1 MKFFFTLSRK
11 YPWPTFLTLLA
22 ILFAGISEG
31 FGISALLPVVNMVFH
46 QKMQQSGGAGAP
58 EWSSILDEAVRGF
71 LSTLGLNA
79 TVAVL
84 LTLFLCSII
93 LKCILLFLA
102 NKQIGFTVALIA
114 TELRLNLLKALFA
127 TRWEYFIRQP
137 IGQLTNAVATE
148 AHRASLGFHFGAKLA
163 AMGIEGTIYL
173 TLACLVSWKAT
184 VMSIGAGF
192 FLLVVLRNLI
202 KKNRRA
208 GERQTT
214 HQQSLIAQMTDILV
228 SIKPL
233 KAMAREDSA
242 DTVLSDRTRKL
253 NRVLQKQVLSKA
265 SLQSLQEPLIMG
277 FLVLCL
283 YAALT
288 FWNLSL
294 TAITAIVFFIG
305 KSLKQF
311 QKIQHEHINLV
322 EYESAYWSLCDKIE
336 NARSAEEILA
346 GELPPR
352 FEKFLRLE
360 TVSFAYDKR
369 SVLSDVSIEIP
380 AGGFVVLYGP
390 SGSGKTTLV
399 DLFIGLIRPQHG
411 EVWIDDR
418 PLSQIDL
425 RAWRGMIGYVPQE
438 NLLLHDTVFQNV
450 SLGQPG
456 ISERDVEDALR
467 AAGAWDFVEQ
477 IPMGIFSVVGER
489 GGMLSGG
496 QRQRIAIARALVK
509 RPKLLILDEATTA
522 LDPKTEREIC
532 GTLQQLQGEITIL
545 AISHQTTL
553 MECAEW
559 AFHVNN
565 GSVTLVKQP
574 ADIFHRQAGMAAE
587 TR

>member
-58 EWSSILDEAVRGF
+58 EWSSILDEAVRGEAVRGF

-336 NARSAEEILA
+336 
-346 GELPPR
+346 
-352 FEKFLRLE
+352 
-360 TVSFAYDKR
+360 
-369 SVLSDVSIEIP
+369 
-380 AGGFVVLYGP
+380 
-390 SGSGKTTLV
+390 
-399 DLFIGLIRPQHG
+399 PQ
-411 EVWIDDR
+411 R
-418 PLSQIDL
+418 RRNS
-425 RAWRGMIGYVPQE
+425 RR
-438 NLLLHDTVFQNV
+438 
-450 SLGQPG
+450 
-456 ISERDVEDALR
+456 
-467 AAGAWDFVEQ
+467 
-477 IPMGIFSVVGER
+477 
-489 GGMLSGG
+489 
-496 QRQRIAIARALVK
+496 
-509 RPKLLILDEATTA
+509 
-522 LDPKTEREIC
+522 
-532 GTLQQLQGEITIL
+532 
-545 AISHQTTL
+545 
-553 MECAEW
+553 
-559 AFHVNN
+559 
-565 GSVTLVKQP
+565 
-574 ADIFHRQAGMAAE
+574 
-587 TR
+587 

>member
-1 MKFFFTLSRK
+1 MKFFFTLSRQ

-22 ILFAGISEG
+22 ISFAGISEG

-46 QKMQQSGGAGAP
+46 QKMLQSGGSGAP
-58 EWSSILDEAVRGF
+58 AWSSILDEAVQGV
-71 LSTLGLNA
+71 LSTLGLSS

-84 LTLFLCSII
+84 LALFLCSII

-114 TELRLNLLKALFA
+114 TEMRLNLLKALFA

-137 IGQLTNAVATE
+137 IGQLTNAVASE

-163 AMGIEGTIYL
+163 SMGIEGTIYL

-184 VMSIGAGF
+184 VLALGAGF

-253 NRVLQKQVLSKA
+253 NRVQKQVLSKA
-265 SLQSLQEPLIMG
+265 TLQSLQEPLIMA

-288 FWNLSL
+288 YWNLSL

-322 EYESAYWSLCDKIE
+322 EYESAYWSLCDKIDK
-336 NARSAEEILA
+336 ARNAEEVLA

-352 FEKFLRLE
+352 FEKFLRME
-360 TVSFAYDKR
+360 AVNFAYDQHT
-369 SVLSDVSIEIP
+369 VLSDVSIKIP
-380 AGGFVVLYGP
+380 AGAFVVLCGP

-399 DLFIGLIRPQHG
+399 DLFIGLIRPQRG

-418 PLSQIDL
+418 PLAQIDL
-425 RAWRGMIGYVPQE
+425 RGWRRMIGYVPQE
-438 NLLLHDTVFQNV
+438 NLLLHDTVFENV
-450 SLGQPG
+450 SLGQHDV
-456 ISERDVEDALR
+456 SERDVEAALR
-467 AAGAWDFVEQ
+467 AAGAWDFVQ
-477 IPMGIFSVVGER
+477 QTPMGLFSVVGER
-489 GGMLSGG
+489 GSMLSGG

-532 GTLQQLQGEITIL
+532 ATLQQLRGDITIL
-545 AISHQTTL
+545 AISHQSTL

-559 AFHVNN
+559 AFRVNT
-565 GSVTLVKQP
+565 GSVSLVKEP
-574 ADIFHRQAGMAAE
+574 ADISHRQESIAG